1 MTYFVFC
8 VLFLGKSRTS
18 SKVLLHIQSVF
29 KRFCWYMIC
38 TSSGHLF
45 ILVYLKLVSAIFI
58 KFLFLRQM
66 IVLQKLRKM
75 LLISSKKLF
84 SFSRYSNFC
93 ISVLSFFP
101 PVGHCFR
108 GWLKINLK
116 VYDIVNC
123 LNKNS
128 ITHFVWCLEKEKRHD
143 IETLSIDGLSDKER
157 FYRKITQ
164 KICSKSRSQ
173 SSL

>member
-58 KFLFLRQM
+58 KFLFFRQM

-123 LNKNS
+123 LSKNS
-128 ITHFVWCLEKEKRHD
+128 ITHFVLCLEKEKRHD